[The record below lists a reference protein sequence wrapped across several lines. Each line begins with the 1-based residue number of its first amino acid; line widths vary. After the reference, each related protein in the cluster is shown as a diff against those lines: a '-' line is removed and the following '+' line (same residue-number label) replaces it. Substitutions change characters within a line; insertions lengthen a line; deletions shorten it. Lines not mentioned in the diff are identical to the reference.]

1 MELNLRIAGEAG
13 QGIETTGS
21 VLIGALAGLGLH
33 VFSTQD
39 YMSRIRGGLNW
50 FDIRIADKELFAGTR
65 KTDLLVAF
73 TQEALETLRPDVR
86 AGGLILF
93 EGEGAPGV
101 LSLPFTQTATDVGG
115 STIMANAVTAGAVFA
130 LLGSDLEALS
140 AQLKTTLADKGADV
154 VEKNIA
160 CARAGA
166 ALAADHAGSLTAPAG
181 AGAPEHVYS
190 GGDAVGLAAA
200 TAGVKFVTSYPMSP
214 STAVFTYLAGVAD
227 EYGIVVEQAEDEIAA
242 INMICGAAYAG
253 VPAMTTTSGGGL
265 ALMSEGISL
274 AGIIEQPVFIFVA
287 QRPGPATGLPTRTAQ
302 EDLRLALHAGH
313 GEFPRAIYAPGTIQ
327 QAYDL
332 TRRAI
337 ETAHRFRS
345 PAILLADQFLVDS
358 RKNVAALDETLRP
371 INRHIVDGPPEGYLS
386 YALTEDGVSPRA
398 LPGSSAFVVA
408 DSHVHSED
416 GHITEDAQM
425 TVRMQD
431 KRTAK
436 GAGLTAD
443 ALPPELYGPHKADH
457 LLICWGSTYGPCR
470 EAVDTLNAGGASAAG
485 ASFAS
490 ASFAML
496 HFAQVWPLD
505 AAAVRRTIGSVG
517 ARAITCIEGN
527 ASGQFAS
534 LLRQTGALDTC
545 ELMLRYDGRPFMAG
559 DIATRVA
566 Q

>member
-1 MELNLRIAGEAG
+1 MDLNLRISGEAG
-13 QGIETTGS
+13 QGVETTGS

-50 FDIRIADKELFAGTR
+50 FDIRIADKELFAGR
-65 KTDLLVAF
+65 HKVDLLVAF

-86 AGGLILF
+86 DGGLILF
-93 EGEGAPGV
+93 EGEGGPGV
-101 LSLPFTQTATDVGG
+101 LSLPFTQTATEVGG
-115 STIMANAVTAGAVFA
+115 SKIMANTVTAGAVFA
-130 LLGSDLEALS
+130 LLGCDLEALS
-140 AQLKTTLADKGADV
+140 AQLKRTLANKGDEV
-154 VEKNIA
+154 VEKNVA

-166 ALAADHAGSLTAPAG
+166 VLAADHTGCLKAPAG
-181 AGAPEHVYS
+181 VGAPDRVYS

-242 INMICGAAYAG
+242 INMICGATYAG

-274 AGIIEQPVFIFVA
+274 AGITEQPVFIFVA

-313 GEFPRAIYAPGTIQ
+313 GEFPRAIYTPGTIQ
-327 QAYDL
+327 QAYEL
-332 TRRAI
+332 TRRAL

-358 RKNVAALDETLRP
+358 RKNIAALDETPRP
-371 INRHIVDGPPEGYLS
+371 ISRHIVEGPPEGYLS
-386 YALTEDGVSPRA
+386 YALTEGGVSPRA
-398 LPGSSAFVVA
+398 LPGSPAFVVA

-416 GHITEDAQM
+416 GHITEDARM

-443 ALPPELYGPHKADH
+443 ALPPELYGPANADSDH
-457 LLICWGSTYGPCR
+457 LLICWGSTYGPAR
-470 EAVDTLNAGGASAAG
+470 EAVDTLNADGGSVAL
-485 ASFAS
+485 
-490 ASFAML
+490 L

-505 AAAVRRTIGSVG
+505 AAAVRRTIESVG
-517 ARAITCIEGN
+517 ARTITCVEGN
-527 ASGQFAS
+527 ASGQLAS
-534 LLRQTGALDTC
+534 LLRQTDALDDC
-545 ELMLRYDGRPFMAG
+545 ELMLRYDGRPFLAQE
-559 DIATRVA
+559 IAARVA

>member
-1 MELNLRIAGEAG
+1 MELNIRIAGEAG
-13 QGIETTGS
+13 QGVETTGS

-50 FDIRIADKELFAGTR
+50 FDIRIADKELFAGR
-65 KTDLLVAF
+65 HKADLLVAF
-73 TQEALETLRPDVR
+73 TQEALDTLRPDVR
-86 AGGLILF
+86 DGGLILF
-93 EGEGAPGV
+93 EGEGGPGV

-115 STIMANAVTAGAVFA
+115 SKIMANTVTAGAVFA
-130 LLGSDLEALS
+130 LLGSDLEALFS
-140 AQLKTTLADKGADV
+140 QLSSTLATKGDEI
-154 VEKNIA
+154 VEKNVA

-166 ALAADHAGSLTAPAG
+166 ALAADHTGCLKAPAG
-181 AGAPEHVYS
+181 VGAPDRVYS
-190 GGDAVGLAAA
+190 GGEAVGLAAA

-242 INMICGAAYAG
+242 INMICGATYAG

-274 AGIIEQPVFIFVA
+274 AGITEQPVFIFVA

-313 GEFPRAIYAPGTIQ
+313 GEFPRAIYTPGTVEQ
-327 QAYDL
+327 TYDL
-332 TRRAI
+332 TRRAL

-358 RKNVAALDETLRP
+358 RKNIAALDETPRP
-371 INRHIVDGPPEGYLS
+371 ISRHIVDGPPEGYLS
-386 YALTEDGVSPRA
+386 YALTEGGVSPRA

-416 GHITEDAQM
+416 GHITEDARM

-443 ALPPELYGPHKADH
+443 ALPPELYGPANADPDH
-457 LLICWGSTYGPCR
+457 LLICWGSTYGPAR
-470 EAVDTLNAGGASAAG
+470 EAVDTLNADGESA
-485 ASFAS
+485 
-490 ASFAML
+490 AML

-505 AAAVRRTIGSVG
+505 AAAVRRTIESVG
-517 ARAITCIEGN
+517 ARTITCVEGN

-534 LLRQTGALDTC
+534 LLRQTDALDDC
-545 ELMLRYDGRPFMAG
+545 KLMLRYDGRPFLAQE
-559 DIATRVA
+559 IAARVA